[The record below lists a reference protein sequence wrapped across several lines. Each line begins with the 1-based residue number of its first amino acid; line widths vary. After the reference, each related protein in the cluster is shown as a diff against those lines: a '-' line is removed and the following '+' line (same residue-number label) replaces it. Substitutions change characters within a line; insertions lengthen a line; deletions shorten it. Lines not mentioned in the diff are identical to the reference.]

1 MHAFWTLQT
10 DSEAS
15 EEVGRQPPFTGL
27 PRIAPAVIGLSRWL
41 LNDPPK
47 WWTRLRLGLHGI
59 QEVTGSIP
67 VSSTKFSRMRLGP
80 DGRASM
86 PRLPETGRKGAA
98 YTFSVMRTSEWPSSL
113 DTL

>member
-27 PRIAPAVIGLSRWL
+27 PRIAPAFIGLSRWL

-47 WWTRLRLGLHGI
+47 WWTRLRLGLDGI

-67 VSSTKFSRMRLGP
+67 VSSTGFFRFWQPVGAWLPAGCQQP
-80 DGRASM
+80 ALVDGR
-86 PRLPETGRKGAA
+86 LPFYA
-98 YTFSVMRTSEWPSSL
+98 
-113 DTL
+113 

>member
-27 PRIAPAVIGLSRWL
+27 PRIAPAFIGLSRWL

-47 WWTRLRLGLHGI
+47 WWTVLRLGRNGI

-67 VSSTKFSRMRLGP
+67 VSSTGFFHLARN
-80 DGRASM
+80 
-86 PRLPETGRKGAA
+86 LPQISAQIFFR
-98 YTFSVMRTSEWPSSL
+98 SDQSIRRRSPL
-113 DTL
+113 